1 MEFRLL
7 GPLEVR
13 DGEALV
19 AVGGG
24 KRRSL
29 LALLLL
35 HPAEVVPAERLIDEL
50 WAGRPPPTAAK
61 SLQVHVSHL
70 RRDLATRNGAG
81 DPELL
86 LTRGGG
92 YALRAGDDDV
102 DIRRFERLVADGAAA
117 LAADDA

>member
-35 HPAEVVPAERLIDEL
+35 HPAEVVPAERLIEEL

-61 SLQVHVSHL
+61 SLQVHVSQL
-70 RRDLATRNGAG
+70 RKELLPAMGRNGTALMTRSSG
-81 DPELL
+81 YVLEVPPENV
-86 LTRGGG
+86 
-92 YALRAGDDDV
+92 DV
-102 DIRRFERLVADGAAA
+102 ACFEQDL
-117 LAADDA
+117 